1 MIKVVRKR
9 CQSQRAQLAVAVV
22 LSETPDHFR
31 GWHFGKGTVRGAAG
45 SNSI

>member
-1 MIKVVRKR
+1 MPEPARAVSGGRSVV
-9 CQSQRAQLAVAVV
+9 
-22 LSETPDHFR
+22 ETPDHFR